1 MSVRIY
7 VYGDTDERVEEL
19 SKMLKVSKAQVVE
32 IAINDY
38 YRRFKG
44 E

>member
-7 VYGDTDERVEEL
+7 VYEETDERIEEL
-19 SKMLKVSKAQVVE
+19 SEKLGINKAQVVE

-38 YRRFKG
+38 YRRITKK
-44 E
+44 